1 MPLCLDFLSVFEGEP
16 YIVLAEDG
24 DEVHQP
30 TPKGSIEF
38 IYQVS
43 LRQGS
48 QKGFDGS
55 PSGLFVADC
64 LVQGFISSLGC
75 VEPFRQPIIAFFV
88 FHLVECDMSVDSYES
103 LLNIVMK

>member
-1 MPLCLDFLSVFEGEP
+1 MTLRCKTSRCGVKSETAVFVCTEKLLTAVMVVRSIFLPLYTDFLSVFEGEP
-16 YIVLAEDG
+16 YIILAEDG

-30 TPKGSIEF
+30 TPKDSIEF

-55 PSGLFVADC
+55 PSGLD
-64 LVQGFISSLGC
+64 
-75 VEPFRQPIIAFFV
+75 RK
-88 FHLVECDMSVDSYES
+88 SV
-103 LLNIVMK
+103 V